1 APPVADGVAARSSR
15 RWRRFG
21 FDADVRAR
29 TDYGRDCAAESN
41 GLGTD
46 GVARLSV
53 GVDPLPVQKVEG
65 DQIDSSDGPADEV
78 LADLLHASREELEWI
93 VEGCRPG
100 VGRIRSREGE
110 AELVGD
116 PFDLVRARQLAAETI
131 EVERRGDQ
139 SDERRETAE
148 RQHYQ
153 RHDTHSVARLPTDR
167 WAAAPLIS
175 PFPARGAETGRT
187 SH

>member
-1 APPVADGVAARSSR
+1 
-15 RWRRFG
+15 
-21 FDADVRAR
+21 RAG
-29 TDYGRDCAAESN
+29 YGRGCGAESN

-46 GVARLSV
+46 VVAGLAVGVA
-53 GVDPLPVQKVEG
+53 PLPVKQVEG
-65 DQIDSSDGPADEV
+65 DQISSFDRPADEV
-78 LADLLHASREELEWI
+78 LAGLLHASREELEWI

-116 PFDLVRARQLAAETI
+116 PFDLVRARQLPAETI

-153 RHDTHSVARLPTDR
+153 RHDTHSVARF
-167 WAAAPLIS
+167 A
-175 PFPARGAETGRT
+175 
-187 SH
+187 